1 MMSKIIVNGVSNKN
15 FISEYAYDF
24 EKIVNEKVS
33 PELIPD
39 RLYRKGKACWVF
51 QTLIN
56 LKYYYGNYLDVTLTS
71 KANAN
76 AINILHYDDFI
87 FKTKPWL
94 GSTIVCQAD
103 RPSVY
108 GADYV
113 VVQNPLQEKDGKI
126 FIPHWPQ
133 PNIKPR
139 EKNNNEI
146 KTIGFF
152 GHEDALPD
160 FFSERILI
168 EELNSRGINILIS
181 NKNWN
186 DYSDIDIAISF
197 RKNNSVDLI
206 RKPASKL
213 INAWSAGC
221 PLICD
226 DEPSMRAIKLSEL
239 DYLIA
244 KTPEQFIKAVDK
256 LINKPDLY
264 LSMILNG
271 KKRFE
276 EYNRESTVKKWF
288 SLIEKIHQINKDRKI
303 ITLTR
308 FINFSK
314 YKVKRY

>member
-1 MMSKIIVNGVSNKN
+1 MH
-15 FISEYAYDF
+15 Y
-24 EKIVNEKVS
+24 
-33 PELIPD
+33 LI
-39 RLYRKGKACWVF
+39 
-51 QTLIN
+51 
-56 LKYYYGNYLDVTLTS
+56 
-71 KANAN
+71 
-76 AINILHYDDFI
+76 
-87 FKTKPWL
+87 
-94 GSTIVCQAD
+94 
-103 RPSVY
+103 
-108 GADYV
+108 
-113 VVQNPLQEKDGKI
+113 
-126 FIPHWPQ
+126 
-133 PNIKPR
+133 
-139 EKNNNEI
+139 
-146 KTIGFF
+146 
-152 GHEDALPD
+152 